1 MINYHVSFYLL
12 TPVYFHAYHTGSNRE
27 ISVTFRPDHPSD
39 YFADVARLE
48 LYGKHEAHSIVLKG
62 VCKSKI
68 MYILGGDD
76 IKPTVESLAVVP
88 QPEESSE
95 GNWLITIYNM

>member
-1 MINYHVSFYLL
+1 MINFCLL
-12 TPVYFHAYHTGSNRE
+12 IPYQTGGKQE
-27 ISVTFRPDHPSD
+27 ITVTFRPDHPSD
-39 YFADVARLE
+39 YFADVARIE

-76 IKPTVESLAVVP
+76 IKPTVESLAVMP
-88 QPEESSE
+88 EPEEPTE
-95 GNWLITIYNM
+95 GI